1 MNRDIQIL
9 SLTAASVGFFH
20 TLFGPDHYLPFIA
33 MSKARD
39 WSWRKTALITFLCG
53 IGHVGSSVVI
63 GLAGIALGLA
73 VGRLTQIEA
82 YRGQLAAW
90 LLLVFGL
97 FYMVWG
103 LKKAFAGQPHRHLHA
118 HADGNRHKHEHTHLA
133 EEHAHVH
140 ERPQVS
146 ITPWVLFTI
155 FVFGP
160 CEPLIPILMY
170 PAATRSWAGLFL
182 VTGTF
187 FAATLGTMLTVV
199 AMAYHGLQVL
209 DLQRL
214 DRYAHALA
222 GGAIFLCG
230 VAVVGLGL

>member
-118 HADGNRHKHEHTHLA
+118 HADGNRHKPR
-133 EEHAHVH
+133 AHPSCRGTRA
-140 ERPQVS
+140 RP
-146 ITPWVLFTI
+146 
-155 FVFGP
+155 
-160 CEPLIPILMY
+160 
-170 PAATRSWAGLFL
+170 
-182 VTGTF
+182 
-187 FAATLGTMLTVV
+187 
-199 AMAYHGLQVL
+199 
-209 DLQRL
+209 
-214 DRYAHALA
+214 
-222 GGAIFLCG
+222 
-230 VAVVGLGL
+230 